1 MTKPRDYR
9 HEYDAYQGKPEQIK
23 NRAQRNAARAGMKKK
38 LGASA
43 IAGKDIDH
51 KKMIRSGGGNDPG
64 NLKVST
70 VRANRNWRLGKG

>member
-23 NRAQRNAARAGMKKK
+23 NRAQRNAARAQMKKK
-38 LGASA
+38 IGASA
-43 IAGKDIDH
+43 ISGKDIDH